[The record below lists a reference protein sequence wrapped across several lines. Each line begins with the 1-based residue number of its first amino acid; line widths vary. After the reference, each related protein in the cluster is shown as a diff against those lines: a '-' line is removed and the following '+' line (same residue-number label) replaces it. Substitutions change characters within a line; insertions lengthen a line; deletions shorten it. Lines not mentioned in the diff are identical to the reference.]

1 MNVTFLNGADVTVR
15 ADGVVVGGVIKA
27 ETGQKNTVDKIEEY
41 LTDVPVAQFS
51 ETSYY
56 IKLTMKAQPYGTLG
70 LDPGEVSLSCG
81 GCRVVYTGCCVQ
93 NVKCE
98 ILPNSAVQY
107 TVLISAGERS
117 VENV

>member
-1 MNVTFLNGADVTVR
+1 MNVTFLKGSDVTVR
-15 ADGVVVGGVIKA
+15 ADGAVVGGVLSA
-27 ETGQKNTVDKIEEY
+27 ETGQKNTVEKIEEY

-51 ETSYY
+51 KTSYY
-56 IKLTMKAQPYGTLG
+56 IKLIMQVQPYGMLG
-70 LDPGEVSLSCG
+70 LDPGEVSLSYG
-81 GCRVVYTGCCVQ
+81 GSRVVYTRCCVE

-98 ILPNSAVQY
+98 ILPDSAVRY